1 MLELQDACRIIGAV
15 LECME
20 LHCTEYE
27 LTGKFDRRYKGFG
40 APSPQHVSAH
50 ILPRMYMF
58 A

>member
-27 LTGKFDRRYKGFG
+27 LRGNADLAVRVQGVRRALRVMFVERFG
-40 APSPQHVSAH
+40 
-50 ILPRMYMF
+50 
-58 A
+58 